1 MWRNGSPYGLLEGMS
16 ISAVIMENWRIL
28 KKLKLELPYNP
39 EVPLLGVYAKETKSL
54 SWKYI
59 CTPVFNAA
67 LFPIPKTWKQEII
80 RRFFLL
86 LIWPVYHWILFSN
99 KKKKIL
105 RFVTIWMDLEGIIPR
120 QIPIL
125 HDLTCEIW
133 KKKKKKRHKNET
145 ETIDTEKRLMVARGS
160 GWNIWRR
167 PKAASFWL

>member
-99 KKKKIL
+99 KKKKNPK
-105 RFVTIWMDLEGIIPR
+105 VCHNMDGPWGHYTKTNTNTAWSHMWNL
-120 QIPIL
+120 
-125 HDLTCEIW
+125 
-133 KKKKKKRHKNET
+133 KKKKKKGHKNET